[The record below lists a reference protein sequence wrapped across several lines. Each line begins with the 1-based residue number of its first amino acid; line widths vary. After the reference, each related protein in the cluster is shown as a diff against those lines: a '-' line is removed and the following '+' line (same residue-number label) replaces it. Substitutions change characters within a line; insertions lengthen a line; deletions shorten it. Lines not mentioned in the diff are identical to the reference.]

1 MNSKTANLLLLLIIS
16 VLFLSCNSKKSEQ
29 ENRVV
34 IGIIADVQTLNALFA
49 FSYEEFIIAEELYP
63 GLIQTKW
70 NKDKGE
76 MEPFPLIAKS
86 WEWSADSSSIKF
98 FMRDGIYWSDGQK
111 LTAEDVVFSYDVF
124 SDPDVQSRL
133 YSTFNYFYTESN
145 GHINIKKTFKSE
157 DYI

>member
-86 WEWSADSSSIKF
+86 WVWSADSSSIKF

-111 LTAEDVVFSYDVF
+111 LTMSFLILMSRVVYTAPLIIFILNPMVI
-124 SDPDVQSRL
+124 
-133 YSTFNYFYTESN
+133 STL
-145 GHINIKKTFKSE
+145 KKHLK
-157 DYI
+157 